1 MFAAPPGGPRG
12 AGEKKGSMERADAAP
27 ERGGGYGQSRGRPG
41 SQGRG
46 RAPARE
52 TIRWRCHFR
61 NTIYDVFKSKKGWKE
76 MPRDEDG
83 GYTDSM
89 EWDIVWSDRS
99 WVAQNF
105 DGMRLEEWQRVNHFR
120 NNYELTRKDHMV
132 KNLKR
137 QRKQLEREGRHEEAA
152 NFDFFPATYV
162 VPQEYGLFYEEFKR
176 NPTHTWIMKPVGRAQ
191 GKGIFLF
198 TKLNQISDWKK
209 NYKWRPNNGQDHQED
224 EQVETYV
231 AQRYIDNPYLIGGVK
246 S

>member
-1 MFAAPPGGPRG
+1 MFAAPTTSR
-12 AGEKKGSMERADAAP
+12 KKGSAERHDVGGDGGPGGGATSST
-27 ERGGGYGQSRGRPG
+27 RGGGYGQRRPG

-46 RAPARE
+46 RAPARDV
-52 TIRWRCHFR
+52 IRWRCHFR
-61 NTIYDVFKSKKGWKE
+61 NTIYEVFKSKKGWKE

-89 EWDIVWSDRS
+89 DWDICWSDRS

-152 NFDFFPATYV
+152 NFDFFPTTCAQPCRPALV
-162 VPQEYGLFYEEFKR
+162 ARAACRSHRCAPCRRIPQTSCRRSTGCSTR
-176 NPTHTWIMKPVGRAQ
+176 
-191 GKGIFLF
+191 
-198 TKLNQISDWKK
+198 SSS
-209 NYKWRPNNGQDHQED
+209 
-224 EQVETYV
+224 ET
-231 AQRYIDNPYLIGGVK
+231 RRTPG

>member
-1 MFAAPPGGPRG
+1 MFAAPPGKAPGG
-12 AGEKKGSMERADAAP
+12 KKGSAERGEVDEP
-27 ERGGGYGQSRGRPG
+27 QRGGGYGQSRGRPG

-52 TIRWRCHFR
+52 VIRWRCHFR

-89 EWDIVWSDRS
+89 EWDICFSDRS

-132 KNLKR
+132 MDLKR
-137 QRKQLEREGRHEEAA
+137 IPSTFASGTL
-152 NFDFFPATYV
+152 T
-162 VPQEYGLFYEEFKR
+162 
-176 NPTHTWIMKPVGRAQ
+176 
-191 GKGIFLF
+191 
-198 TKLNQISDWKK
+198 
-209 NYKWRPNNGQDHQED
+209 
-224 EQVETYV
+224 
-231 AQRYIDNPYLIGGVK
+231 
-246 S
+246 